1 MEAPGARGASAG
13 AESQV
18 ARLEGPTQKLSQ
30 TRRAARWTR
39 LEVSILQLFLG
50 ILGFDQ
56 DHQDV
61 TAEIGP
67 PRTSQDLAGPPGTSQ
82 GLPRTS

>member
-18 ARLEGPTQKLSQ
+18 ARLSPTQKLSQ

-50 ILGFDQ
+50 ILGFYQ